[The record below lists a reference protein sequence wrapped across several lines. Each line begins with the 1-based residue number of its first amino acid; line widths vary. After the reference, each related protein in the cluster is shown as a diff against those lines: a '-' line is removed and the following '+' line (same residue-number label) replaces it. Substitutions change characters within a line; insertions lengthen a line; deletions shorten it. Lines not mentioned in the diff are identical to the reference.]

1 MIALIVLTSCTTV
14 QKTNDDSLF
23 IKVLTEMAP
32 SIPSLPDF
40 PQLKWS
46 TDGTNYCI
54 VELDADKLLNYGE
67 NELPLF
73 RFQLEQ
79 YEKQI
84 NLILK
89 ALKDS

>member
-1 MIALIVLTSCTTV
+1 
-14 QKTNDDSLF
+14 
-23 IKVLTEMAP
+23 MAP
-32 SIPSLPDF
+32 TLPSLPDF
-40 PQLKWS
+40 PQLRWS

-73 RFQLEQ
+73 RYQLEQ

-89 ALKDS
+89 ALNDSKK

>member
-14 QKTNDDSLF
+14 PKANDDSLF
-23 IKVLTEMAP
+23 TKVLTEMAP
-32 SIPSLPDF
+32 TLPSLPDF
-40 PQLKWS
+40 PQLRWS

-73 RFQLEQ
+73 RYQLEQ

-89 ALKDS
+89 ALTDS